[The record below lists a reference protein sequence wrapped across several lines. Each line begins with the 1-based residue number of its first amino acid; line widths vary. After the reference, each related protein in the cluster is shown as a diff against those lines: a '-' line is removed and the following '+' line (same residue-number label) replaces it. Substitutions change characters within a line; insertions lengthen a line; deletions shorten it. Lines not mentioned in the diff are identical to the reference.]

1 MSYDV
6 YLAIDTGGDEPVD
19 VFDRNHTSNTS
30 NMWRKAGC
38 DIAEFDGKTAPVFEE
53 ALRPAIAEI
62 LANRHEYTEF
72 EPSNGWG
79 DIDSTVRF
87 LTDLANACAA
97 HPKTIVR
104 VSR

>member
-6 YLAIDTGGDEPVD
+6 YLEIDTGGEESVG
-19 VFDRNHTSNTS
+19 VFSRNHTSNTS

-38 DIAEFDGKTAPVFEE
+38 DIAEFDGKPATVFEE

-79 DIDSTVRF
+79 DIDSTVAF
-87 LTDLANACAA
+87 MTDLADACAIHA
-97 HPKTIVR
+97 KTIVR